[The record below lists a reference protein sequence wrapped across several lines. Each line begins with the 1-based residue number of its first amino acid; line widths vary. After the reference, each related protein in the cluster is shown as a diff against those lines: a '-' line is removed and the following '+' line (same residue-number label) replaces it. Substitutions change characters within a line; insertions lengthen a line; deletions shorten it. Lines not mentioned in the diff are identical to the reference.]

1 MNVGG
6 RRVVGAL
13 VLCMR
18 LSIYILCVCVLLS
31 FACLRPVINFLS
43 WLFWSVADGCYLV
56 RKSAQV
62 SGGGGATGGTVLKTG
77 MMIRLRGGKG
87 TSGERRST
95 CERQDQHIW
104 GRARGCVCV
113 CMRIARGTLIPFNV
127 HCACVCVCV
136 CACPRAY

>member
-62 SGGGGATGGTVLKTG
+62 SGGGGRPVA
-77 MMIRLRGGKG
+77 
-87 TSGERRST
+87 
-95 CERQDQHIW
+95 
-104 GRARGCVCV
+104 
-113 CMRIARGTLIPFNV
+113 PF
-127 HCACVCVCV
+127 
-136 CACPRAY
+136 